1 MGRASARCGRPSI
14 GSSSTCPRAADERDV
29 GLPGKYAQGD
39 IKLCCWGS
47 LRDMHA
53 PTVSKFR
60 ARNCRPQAAR
70 RTFAK
75 MDLKRSLAARR
86 LASVQLSRGRC
97 GPPPHFLT
105 GFLGSAGPGTPQRGP
120 NRRESPEGGAGGL
133 GSAWE
138 WLVLVYLGH

>member
-39 IKLCCWGS
+39 IELCCWGS
-47 LRDMHA
+47 LRGMHA

-60 ARNCRPQAAR
+60 ARNYRPQAAR

-75 MDLKRSLAARR
+75 TGLEKSGKSHRLKRRHGP
-86 LASVQLSRGRC
+86 RGRC
-97 GPPPHFLT
+97 GPPRTF
-105 GFLGSAGPGTPQRGP
+105 
-120 NRRESPEGGAGGL
+120 
-133 GSAWE
+133 
-138 WLVLVYLGH
+138 

>member
-1 MGRASARCGRPSI
+1 MCRASARSGRPSI

-39 IKLCCWGS
+39 IELCCWGS
-47 LRDMHA
+47 LRGMHA

-75 MDLKRSLAARR
+75 TGLKKSSRRSR
-86 LASVQLSRGRC
+86 LPGVQLSRGRC
-97 GPPPHFLT
+97 GPPRTF
-105 GFLGSAGPGTPQRGP
+105 
-120 NRRESPEGGAGGL
+120 
-133 GSAWE
+133 
-138 WLVLVYLGH
+138 